1 MYVYLNGKIVPS
13 KEAAVSVFDHGFLYG
28 DGIYETM
35 RVYDGVIFC
44 SMSTCRL
51 FGSASLIG
59 LTIPWDRPLRIFIY
73 ETLIANKLR
82 TAYAD

>member
-35 RVYDGVIFC
+35 RVYDGVIFKLDEHLQ
-44 SMSTCRL
+44 RL
-51 FGSASLIG
+51 FRSAI
-59 LTIPWDRPLRIFIY
+59 T
-73 ETLIANKLR
+73 
-82 TAYAD
+82 TAIQSSSGTSSTRATTGT